1 MYPSRFRYEAP
12 RSLAEAIGLLH
23 DGGDYAKVLA
33 GGQSLVPLMKLRFA
47 SPELVVDIN
56 NVPGLD
62 YHRADPD
69 GTLRI
74 GALCRHAD
82 LERSELLKTTQPTMA
97 SAAPLIADP
106 IVRNR
111 GTLVGS
117 LCHADPQGDW
127 ASVVLA
133 LGGSV
138 MARGP
143 RGMRAIPLAD
153 FVTGPFQ
160 NVLDP
165 DEIAVEAVIPAA
177 KGTRS
182 GGYLKLE
189 RRVGDFATV
198 GVAVALEMTGE
209 TVTRAGIALTGVGGS
224 TIGATEAAEA
234 LTGRPLTA
242 DSIAQAAD
250 LAAQA
255 ARPRTDHRG
264 SAEYKRHM
272 VRTFVVAPAEPD
284 GRGGGKGSVTM
295 TIVYEDQGRPGRR
308 ADIPVRRIK
317 FTINGQKMI
326 AEVEPRLLLSH
337 LIRRGLGL
345 TGTHMGCDTTNCG
358 ACTVLVDGRPV
369 KSCTMLA
376 VQADGHEISTV
387 EGLATASELHPLQE
401 GFKEEHGLQCGFCT
415 PGMMMAAKALLDANP
430 DPTEEDVR
438 WALSGNLCRCTGY
451 QNIVKSVLWAAAKL
465 RAGGSE
471 SGEA

>member
-12 RSLAEAIGLLH
+12 QSLDEAIALLR

-47 SPELVVDIN
+47 SPELIVDIN

-82 LERSELLKTTQPTMA
+82 LEHSALLPATQPTMA
-97 SAAPLIADP
+97 AAAPLIADP

-127 ASVVLA
+127 ASVVMA

-138 MARGP
+138 VARGP
-143 RGMRAIPLAD
+143 AGRRTIALAD

-160 NVLDP
+160 NVLEP
-165 DEIAVEAVIPAA
+165 DEIAIEAVIPAPQ
-177 KGTRS
+177 GVRS

-198 GVAVALEMTGE
+198 GVAVALETSGE
-209 TVTRAGIALTGVGGS
+209 NVTRAGIALTGVGGS
-224 TIGATEAAEA
+224 TIAASEASQS
-234 LTGRPLTA
+234 LVGKPLTA
-242 DSIAQAAD
+242 ESIAQAAD
-250 LAAQA
+250 LAAQV

-272 VRTFVVAPAEPD
+272 VRTFVE
-284 GRGGGKGSVTM
+284 
-295 TIVYEDQGRPGRR
+295 
-308 ADIPVRRIK
+308 
-317 FTINGQKMI
+317 
-326 AEVEPRLLLSH
+326 RLLS
-337 LIRRGLGL
+337 RPNGSASAN
-345 TGTHMGCDTTNCG
+345 GT
-358 ACTVLVDGRPV
+358 AER
-369 KSCTMLA
+369 
-376 VQADGHEISTV
+376 
-387 EGLATASELHPLQE
+387 
-401 GFKEEHGLQCGFCT
+401 
-415 PGMMMAAKALLDANP
+415 AA
-430 DPTEEDVR
+430 
-438 WALSGNLCRCTGY
+438 
-451 QNIVKSVLWAAAKL
+451 
-465 RAGGSE
+465 
-471 SGEA
+471 

>member
-1 MYPSRFRYEAP
+1 MRIESDGHSRGNPRLYELIEHAPKTGKSPTVWAWPELIDYLKVAGQPVAGPWPPHQQPRPDPEEDSLPVAVADPESVGPEAQRAADPDPALKPAPLHLLRHLEEPMYPSRFRYEAP
-12 RSLAEAIGLLH
+12 RSLDEAIGLMH
-23 DGGDYAKVLA
+23 DGGDYVKVLA

-56 NVPGLD
+56 NVPGLN

-82 LERSELLKTTQPTMA
+82 LERSGLLKTTQPTMA
-97 SAAPLIADP
+97 AAAPLIADP

-138 MARGP
+138 VARGP
-143 RGMRAIPLAD
+143 RGTRTIPLAD

-165 DEIAVEAVIPAA
+165 DEIAVEAVVPAA
-177 KGTRS
+177 KGMRS

-198 GVAVALEMTGE
+198 GVAVAIETIGE
-209 TVTRAGIALTGVGGS
+209 NVTRAGIALTGVGGS
-224 TIGATEAAEA
+224 TIAATAAAEA
-234 LTGRPLTA
+234 LTGRPLTS
-242 DSIAQAAD
+242 DTIEQAAE

-272 VRTFVVAPAEPD
+272 VHTFV
-284 GRGGGKGSVTM
+284 
-295 TIVYEDQGRPGRR
+295 Q
-308 ADIPVRRIK
+308 
-317 FTINGQKMI
+317 
-326 AEVEPRLLLSH
+326 RLLS
-337 LIRRGLGL
+337 R
-345 TGTHMGCDTTNCG
+345 TD
-358 ACTVLVDGRPV
+358 
-369 KSCTMLA
+369 
-376 VQADGHEISTV
+376 
-387 EGLATASELHPLQE
+387 
-401 GFKEEHGLQCGFCT
+401 
-415 PGMMMAAKALLDANP
+415 AAP
-430 DPTEEDVR
+430 DRAER
-438 WALSGNLCRCTGY
+438 
-451 QNIVKSVLWAAAKL
+451 AA
-465 RAGGSE
+465 
-471 SGEA
+471 